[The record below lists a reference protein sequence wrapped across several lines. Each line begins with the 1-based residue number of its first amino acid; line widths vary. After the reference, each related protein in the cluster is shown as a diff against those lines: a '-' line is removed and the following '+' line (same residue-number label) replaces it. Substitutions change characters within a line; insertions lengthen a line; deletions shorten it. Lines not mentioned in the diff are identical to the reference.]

1 MSESSGSPRA
11 LTVAEPSITRQP
23 LPAARRFKPS
33 RNASKITLAITDEIA
48 AGTSN
53 AALTLLSLKER
64 MRRLNARLLQRG
76 LTVRELPNTRAYRR
90 YFTGH

>member
-1 MSESSGSPRA
+1 MSNISSSLR
-11 LTVAEPSITRQP
+11 VAEPSPNTQP
-23 LPAARRFKPS
+23 TARRFKPS
-33 RNASKITLAITDEIA
+33 HNATKITLAITDEIA

-53 AALTLLSLKER
+53 AALSLLSLKER
-64 MRRLNARLLQRG
+64 MHRLNTRLLQRG